1 MNGAS
6 LSTIVVVATTDH
18 LHQSGELGDLAKYL
32 RKM

>member
-6 LSTIVVVATTDH
+6 LSTIVVATTDH
-18 LHQSGELGDLAKYL
+18 LHQSGELGDLAEYL